1 MSELCYKIEPVYC
14 GDCAFFENEFDGYG
28 SCGKDGEY
36 AWQGEI
42 ACEKFKNKEAEGD
55 GD

>member
-1 MSELCYKIEPVYC
+1 MSNYVNEPNYC

-36 AWQGEI
+36 ARQGEI
-42 ACEKFKNKEAEGD
+42 ACKNFKKKEDEGD
-55 GD
+55 E